1 MRLRGWVT
9 ASVLLWQAAAH
20 AAAPPADLFIEVS
33 VVDGSNQPVPGVQ
46 VELKTGQATIS
57 RVVTDQKGLA
67 RFTDLKPARYE
78 IAAAKDGFES
88 AQKSDLDLSQSLS
101 ASIELTL
108 VPALARRDSVEV
120 KGTAAPVDEVG
131 SAPSDLHVHTVKELP
146 GRPAPATDALPLLP
160 GVVRD
165 PMLCPCC
172 REWSAIR
179 TAGCS
184 FPRRAS

>member
-20 AAAPPADLFIEVS
+20 AAPPPADLFIEVS
-33 VVDGSNQPVPGVQ
+33 VVDGSNQPVPSVQ
-46 VELKTGQATIS
+46 VELKTGQATVS

-67 RFTDLKPARYE
+67 RFNDLKPARYE

-108 VPALARRDSVEV
+108 VPALARRDSGGG
-120 KGTAAPVDEVG
+120 KGTGGARG
-131 SAPSDLHVHTVKELP
+131 SAA
-146 GRPAPATDALPLLP
+146 GRRKPRPRPWRTAVGPRAPCPPPRQKTPPAGPHP
-160 GVVRD
+160 R
-165 PMLCPCC
+165 PMLCPCG
-172 REWSAIR
+172 R
-179 TAGCS
+179 
-184 FPRRAS
+184 

>member
-46 VELKTGQATIS
+46 VELKTGQATVS
-57 RVVTDQKGLA
+57 RVVT
-67 RFTDLKPARYE
+67 
-78 IAAAKDGFES
+78 

-120 KGTAAPVDEVG
+120 KGTAAPVDEGG
-131 SAPSDLHVHTVKELP
+131 SAPSDL
-146 GRPAPATDALPLLP
+146 
-160 GVVRD
+160 
-165 PMLCPCC
+165 
-172 REWSAIR
+172 
-179 TAGCS
+179 
-184 FPRRAS
+184 

>member
-46 VELKTGQATIS
+46 VELKTGQATVS

-88 AQKSDLDLSQSLS
+88 AQKSDLALSPSLS
-101 ASIELTL
+101 RIIG
-108 VPALARRDSVEV
+108 VALGPPPPRGERGGG
-120 KGTAAPVDEVG
+120 KG
-131 SAPSDLHVHTVKELP
+131 
-146 GRPAPATDALPLLP
+146 PAPP
-160 GVVRD
+160 GERGG
-165 PMLCPCC
+165 
-172 REWSAIR
+172 SG
-179 TAGCS
+179 AGQ
-184 FPRRAS
+184 P